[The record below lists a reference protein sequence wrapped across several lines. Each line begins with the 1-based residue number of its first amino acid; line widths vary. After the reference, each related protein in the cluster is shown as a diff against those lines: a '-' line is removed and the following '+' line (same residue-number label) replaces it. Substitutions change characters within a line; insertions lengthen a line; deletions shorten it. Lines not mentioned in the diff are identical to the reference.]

1 MTASRALVIV
11 MVGSAAAIA
20 GQQAPP
26 ELPTFRVAVD
36 VVSVDV
42 AVTDRDGRIVRD
54 LTAADFEV
62 FQNGKP
68 QRVTA
73 AKFVAVGVGGHAGA
87 TQARS
92 GPASSGTVTEPLPI
106 PTQPSAREQVRRTIV
121 LVVDDLGLSS
131 QGMGPLL
138 PALRQFVDRELLPT
152 DVMAIVRTGAS
163 NGLVQTLTNDRAA
176 LHAAIDALRYNV
188 LARMSPWTGGDVVQL
203 GNSPP
208 QFDRAERPLS
218 SAYSVAA
225 LSLIVQAARDLPGRK
240 TVVFASEGLQLT
252 DPRMHD
258 ALDRVFDQA
267 ARSGVVVYAIDCTG
281 LQTGGLRASDD
292 IHYVPKMTEA
302 VGRFSTAR
310 QRALGDARES
320 LAYLAEQTGGFAVVN
335 TNDLAEGLSR
345 IGNDVRDYY
354 VIGYEPDPGTFVA
367 ERKLARQHTI
377 TVKVRR
383 AGVRV
388 RTRRTFIGVSDPQQS
403 AAPPTPA
410 EALVRAA
417 RSPFTAATIG
427 VHTTNLPAYAPG
439 RGTFVRAALHLDARA
454 LTFSTGAAGVKT
466 ATVDLVGLVFD
477 SDGAQVHDIS
487 TGFDVT
493 LDARAIEQVI
503 QNGFVY
509 TVRVPIV
516 RPGGYQLRFAVR
528 DRRSGALGAGGGF
541 VLVPDVTGGAFALSG
556 LVLRAEQRAA
566 SAVPLDSERFSMAP
580 ADALRVYAPGTPLVY
595 SYEIYNGGTAV
606 EAVATLWRGGDRLVA
621 LAPETLVPPQGG
633 GPLFAVG
640 RLELADDL
648 APGSYLLQ
656 ISATSN
662 DRGQRKGS
670 RAAVQRLAFDVKRQL

>member
-1 MTASRALVIV
+1 
-11 MVGSAAAIA
+11 
-20 GQQAPP
+20 
-26 ELPTFRVAVD
+26 
-36 VVSVDV
+36 
-42 AVTDRDGRIVRD
+42 
-54 LTAADFEV
+54 
-62 FQNGKP
+62 
-68 QRVTA
+68 
-73 AKFVAVGVGGHAGA
+73 
-87 TQARS
+87 
-92 GPASSGTVTEPLPI
+92 
-106 PTQPSAREQVRRTIV
+106 
-121 LVVDDLGLSS
+121 
-131 QGMGPLL
+131 MGPLL
-138 PALRQFVDRELLPT
+138 PALRRFVDRELLPT

-163 NGLVQTLTNDRAA
+163 NGLVQTLTNDRGA

-188 LARMSPWTGGDVVQL
+188 LSRMGPWTGGDVVQL

-267 ARSGVVVYAIDCTG
+267 ARSGVVVYTIDCTG

-292 IHYVPKMTEA
+292 IHYVPNMTEA

-427 VHTTNLPAYAPG
+427 VHTTNLPAYSPG

-595 SYEIYNGGTAV
+595 SVRDLQRRYRRRGRRDS
-606 EAVATLWRGGDRLVA
+606 VAR
-621 LAPETLVPPQGG
+621 
-633 GPLFAVG
+633 
-640 RLELADDL
+640 
-648 APGSYLLQ
+648 
-656 ISATSN
+656 
-662 DRGQRKGS
+662 RGQAG
-670 RAAVQRLAFDVKRQL
+670 RARA

>member
-1 MTASRALVIV
+1 MIATRALVIV
-11 MVGSAAAIA
+11 IVGSVAAIA

-42 AVTDRDGRIVRD
+42 AVTDRDGRVVRD

-62 FQNGKP
+62 FQDGKQ

-73 AKFVAVGVGGHAGA
+73 AKFVPAGVGGDAGA
-87 TQARS
+87 TRARS
-92 GPASSGTVTEPLPI
+92 GPASSGTVTEPPPI
-106 PTQPSAREQVRRTIV
+106 PTQPIAREQARRTIV

-138 PALRQFVDRELLPT
+138 PALRRFVDRELLPT

-163 NGLVQTLTNDRAA
+163 NGLVQSLTNDRGA
-176 LHAAIDALRYNV
+176 LHAAIDALRSNV
-188 LARMSPWTGGDVVQL
+188 LSRMGPWPGGDVVQL
-203 GNSPP
+203 GTSPP
-208 QFDRAERPLS
+208 QYDGTERPLS

-252 DPRMHD
+252 DPRMYD

-267 ARSGVVVYAIDCTG
+267 ARSGVVVYTIDCTG
-281 LQTGGLRASDD
+281 LQTGLRASDD
-292 IHYVPKMTEA
+292 IHYVPNMTEA
-302 VGRFSTAR
+302 VGRFGAAR
-310 QRALGDARES
+310 RRALGDARES

-367 ERKLARQHTI
+367 DPKLARQHTI

-383 AGVRV
+383 ASVRV
-388 RTRRTFIGVSDPQQS
+388 RTRRTFIGVSDPQRS
-403 AAPPTPA
+403 VASPTPA

-417 RSPFTAATIG
+417 RSPFSAATIG
-427 VHTTNLPAYAPG
+427 VQTTNLPAYSPG
-439 RGTFVRAALHLDARA
+439 RGTFVRAVLHLDARA
-454 LTFSTGAAGVKT
+454 LTFSTGTAGVKT

-493 LDARAIEQVI
+493 LDVQAIEQVVQDGI
-503 QNGFVY
+503 VY

-516 RPGGYQLRFAVR
+516 RLGGYQLRFAVR

-566 SAVPLDSERFSMAP
+566 RAVPFDSDRFSMAP
-580 ADALRVYAPGTPLVY
+580 VDALRVYAPGTPLVY

-606 EAVATLWRGGDRLVA
+606 EAVATLWRGEERLVA
-621 LAPETLVPPQGG
+621 LAPEILVPPPGG
-633 GPLFAVG
+633 GTLFAAG

-648 APGSYLLQ
+648 APGSYVLQ
-656 ISATSN
+656 IAATSN
-662 DRGQRKGS
+662 DRGKRKRS
-670 RAAVQRLAFDVKRQL
+670 RAAVQRLAFDVKRHL